1 LVNHLVNH
9 VRLVALLA
17 VTTTAVACNSGGYDA
32 TAAQSTTYAAALSGA
47 KERPTP
53 TSSSATG
60 TASFTRT
67 GSTIDYVVT
76 TTPFGTPLTVGHLH
90 VGGSSSVGPILVPFT
105 IVAQSGM
112 VATGT
117 IDLSKPVTNNTV
129 TISGDSLLVLFEHGN
144 AYVNLSTAAFPGGEI
159 RGQLMRQ

>member
-1 LVNHLVNH
+1 LVNR

-17 VTTTAVACNSGGYDA
+17 ATTAAVACNSGGYDA
-32 TAAQSTTYAAALSGA
+32 TAAQTTTYAAALSGA

-67 GSTIDYVVT
+67 GSTIDYAVT

-90 VGGSSSVGPILVPFT
+90 MGGSGSVGPILVPFT
-105 IVAQSGM
+105 IVAQSGT

-159 RGQLMRQ
+159 RGQLIRQ